1 MNLAET
7 IKKTEVSPGS
17 IAFFFLGQAGF
28 CFKFSNGK
36 TLFLDA
42 YLGDSCYRLFGFKR
56 MTPTVIRP
64 EEVSADIFFSTHS
77 HADHL
82 DPDTLDIIAGN
93 KSIYFLGSPD
103 CAGIYRKAGIPEN
116 RYGVLKCGQEKEIC
130 GLKLKAVYADH
141 GDLAPDATG
150 LLIDYDGIKIYN
162 AGDTAYAP
170 DKIISSLYEKV
181 GRGVSGLLRRS
192 KASGCEGWTE
202 PSDEER
208 LTLRVRPTSG
218 KEIKL
223 PPFTRSK
230 SEIDVMIA
238 PINGAFG
245 NMNSVEACRLAGLV
259 KPKIVIPVHFW
270 MFVEHNGNPAE
281 FLKEAQKLSVGIKPL
296 ILAPGEKF
304 VYQ

>member
-1 MNLAET
+1 MNLADT

-17 IAFFFLGQAGF
+17 VALFFLGQAGF

-42 YLGDSCYRLFGFKR
+42 YLSDSCYRLFGFKR

-64 EEVSADIFFSTHS
+64 EEVSADIFFSTHN

-93 KSIYFLGSPD
+93 ESIYFLGSPD
-103 CAGIYRKAGIPEN
+103 CAEIYRKAGIPET
-116 RYGVLKCGQEKEIC
+116 RYVTLKCGQEKEIC

-141 GDLAPDATG
+141 GDLAPDAIG

-162 AGDTAYAP
+162 TGDTAYAP
-170 DKIISSLYEKV
+170 DKIIPSL
-181 GRGVSGLLRRS
+181 
-192 KASGCEGWTE
+192 ASE
-202 PSDEER
+202 
-208 LTLRVRPTSG
+208 V
-218 KEIKL
+218 
-223 PPFTRSK
+223 
-230 SEIDVMIA
+230 DVMIA

-245 NMNSVEACRLAGLV
+245 NMNGVEACRLAGLV
-259 KPKIVIPVHFW
+259 RPEIMIPAHFW
-270 MFVEHNGNPAE
+270 MFVEQNGDPAK
-281 FLKEAQKLSVGIKPL
+281 FLEEAKKMPVGIKPL

-304 VYQ
+304 IYQRSCKSLEGMT

>member
-7 IKKTEVSPGS
+7 IKKTEVLPGS

-42 YLGDSCYRLFGFKR
+42 YLSDSCFRLFGFKR

-64 EEVSADIFFSTHS
+64 EEVSTDIFFSTHS

-82 DPDTLDIIAGN
+82 DPDTLEIIAGN

-103 CAGIYRKAGIPEN
+103 CAETYRKAGIPES

-141 GDLAPDATG
+141 GDLAPEAIG

-170 DKIISSLYEKV
+170 EKTINSLFEKV
-181 GRGVSGLLRRS
+181 GPHSLCGRNDVGRTAGQ
-192 KASGCEGWTE
+192 GC
-202 PSDEER
+202 PA
-208 LTLRVRPTSG
+208 
-218 KEIKL
+218 L
-223 PPFTRSK
+223 PPEQVK
-230 SEIDVMIA
+230 SCPSADGPNLKVDVMIA

-245 NMNSVEACRLAGLV
+245 NMNGIEACRLAELV
-259 KPKIVIPVHFW
+259 KPTILIPVHFW
-270 MFVEHNGNPAE
+270 MFVEQNGDPAK
-281 FLKEAQKLSVGIKPL
+281 FLEDAKKLPAGIKPL
-296 ILAPGEKF
+296 VMAPGEKF
-304 VYQ
+304 VYQKIKGKT